1 MELQSRFA
9 FLLQPIRDLTKN
21 WDVDVAAQLE
31 DYLTEV
37 RAGRGGGGGSWR
49 RELSIIRAGDGNVLI
64 QRLQWS
70 SLHWQMC
77 CCVTECTSA

>member
-9 FLLQPIRDLTKN
+9 FLLQPIRDLTRN

-37 RAGRGGGGGSWR
+37 RAGREGGVGGIWEEGTVNRSGR
-49 RELSIIRAGDGNVLI
+49 LR
-64 QRLQWS
+64 QRT
-70 SLHWQMC
+70 
-77 CCVTECTSA
+77 VPVPPVE